1 MKHILNIRLLALAL
15 LLFPAATRAV
25 ADTFAGPPDTFY
37 AIDVSGYKVYVRLN
51 LMKAG
56 RFTGTMDTVGGSHN
70 VIKGTL
76 DVSGSFSGT
85 TIPSQTPYFITI
97 TGSTPSTYLLTG
109 STSGASLEG
118 FPLAHVKGQAVAQ
131 QGLYTSYLVASST
144 VSAPLV
150 GYATIRVT
158 QAGATMLSGKLPDG
172 TTFTA
177 ASNVVADGTSLYL
190 AIFTDR
196 TLYNKKGSLSGY
208 LAFAPMSIA
217 GEFLW
222 EKPAT
227 KGPYYPAAFS
237 AGVSV

>member
-1 MKHILNIRLLALAL
+1 MNRKVFRNLLLALSL
-15 LLFPAATRAV
+15 LLSPAAAR

-37 AIDVSGYKVYVRLN
+37 AIDVSGDRVYVRLN

-56 RFTGTMDTVGGSHN
+56 RFTGTVDTVGGSHN

-85 TIPSQTPYFITI
+85 TIPSQTPYFVTI

-109 STSGASLEG
+109 SASGAIIEG

-131 QGLYTSYLVASST
+131 QGLYTSYLVATST
-144 VSAPLV
+144 SPSPVV

-158 QAGATMLSGKLPDG
+158 KTGATMLSGKLPDG

-177 ASNVVADGTSLYL
+177 ASNVVADGTSLTL
-190 AIFTDR
+190 AVIDDR

-208 LAFAPMSIA
+208 LEFSPTIIA
-217 GEFLW
+217 GGF
-222 EKPAT
+222 
-227 KGPYYPAAFS
+227 Y
-237 AGVSV
+237 